1 MNGYINELYFVNYL
15 NGKKVK
21 NLNIMFL
28 ELIENLFKNINKEDI
43 IKSWKNPFSQ
53 KTDIFIK
60 INNEIKRISIKSGI
74 KNSIHVE
81 PISEFI
87 HFLIDNKIEKKY
99 IISYLKYHYADG
111 TTNGSGIKRIS
122 ANEYKKTNQK
132 EIDLLNKRLNNKDL
146 INKVIE
152 RFILKGNNDIHL
164 VDALIYGFYNDFI
177 YITKDEIKEIVNN
190 KMNLYSTGV
199 HFGPL
204 SCQPL
209 NRCLNYNPKYE
220 KSRYCIQIKWYSLFD
235 DILEYK
241 NNKILSNI

>member
-87 HFLIDNKIEKKY
+87 HFLIDNKIEKEY

>member
-28 ELIENLFKNINKEDI
+28 ELIEKLFKNINKEDI
-43 IKSWKNPFSQ
+43 IKSWKNPFLQ

-87 HFLIDNKIEKKY
+87 HFLIENKIEKYY

-132 EIDLLNKRLNNKDL
+132 GIDLLNKRLNNKEL